1 MDVGKSRFD
10 FIAFKTLGR
19 LFLWLVLYTGEHLVK
34 ITSVQCYFSPI
45 GINSRFPD
53 CFFFHFLFK

>member
-10 FIAFKTLGR
+10 FIVLKTLGR

-34 ITSVQCYFSPI
+34 VTSVQCYF
-45 GINSRFPD
+45 
-53 CFFFHFLFK
+53 HQ